1 MESIFQRVLDELL
14 FETENIKNFL
24 DNYHNWYDLYPN
36 YILGGS
42 FPKN

>member
-24 DNYHNWYDLYPN
+24 DNYCIGMI
-36 YILGGS
+36 YIQII
-42 FPKN
+42 F